1 MSDVIAAA
9 GAVVWRPS
17 PGDRAG
23 SASRDDRADRTAE
36 VALVHR
42 PRYDDWSLP
51 KGKLDPGESCRMA
64 AVREVAEETGFR
76 VALGRYLGQTR
87 YEVPGPAA
95 GGPAAKVV
103 TYYAARAVAGA
114 FEPGDEVD
122 ELRWLPPEEALSLLS
137 YRHDQRILAE
147 FTALPH
153 DTTTLLLLRHAKAG
167 RRAEWTGPDA
177 RRPLSE
183 NGHRQL
189 PGINTLSALY
199 GVTRVYSA
207 PLVRCV
213 DTVRALADT
222 LGVPVV
228 EEPLMSEEGYVGNED
243 AAVARLLEIAGAGG
257 TPLVCSQGGVIPDL
271 MSRVAGTAGLAIGET
286 GDIASKKGSIWALFF
301 TSDTKPHP
309 LAADYIPRP

>member
-1 MSDVIAAA
+1 MSSGEIAAA

-17 PGDRAG
+17 G
-23 SASRDDRADRTAE
+23 DDRKSAE

-51 KGKLDPGESCRMA
+51 KGKLEPGESCRVA
-64 AVREVAEETGFR
+64 AAREIAEETGFR
-76 VALGRYLGQTR
+76 VALGRRLGQTR
-87 YEVPGPAA
+87 YDVVGPAGA
-95 GGPAAKVV
+95 GAAGSAGAGVAGSAVKVV
-103 TYYAARAVAGA
+103 TYYAARAVAGS

-122 ELRWLPPEEALSLLS
+122 ELRWLSPEKALSTLS
-137 YRHDQRILAE
+137 YRYDQRILAE

-153 DTTTLLLLRHAKAG
+153 DTTTVLLVRHARAG
-167 RRAEWTGPDA
+167 RRAEWTGPDE

-183 NGHRQL
+183 NGRRQV
-189 PGINTLSALY
+189 PPINTLSALY
-199 GVTRVYSA
+199 GASSVHSA

-243 AAVARLLEIAGAGG
+243 AAVTWLLELAGAGG
-257 TPLVCSQGGVIPDL
+257 TPVVCSQGGVIPDL
-271 MSRVAGTAGLAIGET
+271 MSRVAGAAGLALGEP
-286 GDIASKKGSIWALFF
+286 ASKKGSIWALFF
-301 TSDTKPHP
+301 VRNSAPH
-309 LAADYIPRP
+309 LTAADYIPKP